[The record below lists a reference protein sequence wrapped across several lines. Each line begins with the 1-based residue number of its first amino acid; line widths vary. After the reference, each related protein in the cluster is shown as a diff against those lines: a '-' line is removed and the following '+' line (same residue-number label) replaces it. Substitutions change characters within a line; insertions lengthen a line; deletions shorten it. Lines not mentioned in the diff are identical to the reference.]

1 MNNQNINNSS
11 QFQHQVVQQQHG
23 SEINGNIQPTPPP
36 YGQCPHRPPSDDGDD
51 DENDTIEEEDE
62 EEEEEGVEESGPV
75 PTRHQHPPYY
85 HQHQYTTASP
95 GRSISQNRTRALRYR
110 KAFMGKW

>member
-1 MNNQNINNSS
+1 M
-11 QFQHQVVQQQHG
+11 
-23 SEINGNIQPTPPP
+23 NGNNPVPP
-36 YGQCPHRPPSDDGDD
+36 YGHYPQRPPSDDGDE

-62 EEEEEGVEESGPV
+62 EDEDGSTHAE
-75 PTRHQHPPYY
+75 
-85 HQHQYTTASP
+85 QHQGYYQHQCRSLSP

>member
-1 MNNQNINNSS
+1 MNNCA
-11 QFQHQVVQQQHG
+11 QHQRQVLQQG
-23 SEINGNIQPTPPP
+23 SEINGNHQPMSC
-36 YGQCPHRPPSDDGDD
+36 GQYPRRPPSDDGDD

-62 EEEEEGVEESGPV
+62 EEEGEEDSSSAV
-75 PTRHQHPPYY
+75 PAEHRQHQQYY
-85 HQHQYTTASP
+85 HQPQYTLASP

>member
-1 MNNQNINNSS
+1 MVTNNNPKWHRTVDDSEM
-11 QFQHQVVQQQHG
+11 HG
-23 SEINGNIQPTPPP
+23 GSDKTIFHGHYIQ
-36 YGQCPHRPPSDDGDD
+36 RPPSDDGDE

-62 EEEEEGVEESGPV
+62 GDEEGSQMEQSQDCYH
-75 PTRHQHPPYY
+75 HQCKS
-85 HQHQYTTASP
+85 TSP